1 MNGIN
6 KIDLVKFINSL
17 IIIIIYIF
25 FSILFPNKEI
35 RENKDKTNNN
45 SYNKKIMIIIKI
57 M

>member
-25 FSILFPNKEI
+25 FSILFPINEQ
-35 RENKDKTNNN
+35 
-45 SYNKKIMIIIKI
+45 IIK
-57 M
+57 